1 MVQRDG
7 YGISKQIQL
16 DDGREINIQ
25 RPYNGQAQVQLS
37 SLPQASSPGQQEV
50 SVGAVLVVSPALL
63 QIPLYRCQGP
73 LPGGAG
79 PKRAAGWKGQYSTL
93 LNTDT
98 CHVYLEDKK

>member
-37 SLPQASSPGQQEV
+37 QLPQASSPGQQEV
-50 SVGAVLVVSPALL
+50 SVTHSNSDFEIIARSMMRRIDQLESQMQVVD
-63 QIPLYRCQGP
+63 PLRLDFQ
-73 LPGGAG
+73 
-79 PKRAAGWKGQYSTL
+79 S
-93 LNTDT
+93 
-98 CHVYLEDKK
+98 V

>member
-50 SVGAVLVVSPALL
+50 SVTHSNSDFEIIARSMIRRIDQLESQMQVVDPLRLDL
-63 QIPLYRCQGP
+63 Q
-73 LPGGAG
+73 
-79 PKRAAGWKGQYSTL
+79 S
-93 LNTDT
+93 
-98 CHVYLEDKK
+98 V